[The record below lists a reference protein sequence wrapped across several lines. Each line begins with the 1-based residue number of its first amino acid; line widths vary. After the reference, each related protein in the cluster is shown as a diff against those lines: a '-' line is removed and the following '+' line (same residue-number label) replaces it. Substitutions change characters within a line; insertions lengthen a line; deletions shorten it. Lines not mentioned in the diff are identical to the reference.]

1 MPIELQVTTQD
12 RPNTESSLS
21 QKEITRLY
29 YLATTLGLSLVTN
42 NSDST
47 DWAATLQRNDILIQ
61 SFFETNAAAV
71 ELYVDL
77 IRLVNTISNFTESSP
92 LTVAE
97 RMELYQLS
105 QEIGLTLVRTQDDYA
120 IDWKASILANL
131 TPLYPNEGTFPT
143 GHRARIL
150 ELGGKLGL
158 KNLPKSWKHL
168 EQINTSRHIYRDFL
182 GLPLLSR
189 NRPFDTM
196 DYPTVEF
203 EAKTLSPQILIDIEN
218 GTKNCED
225 LSTLIESMWNYRADN
240 GIN

>member
-12 RPNTESSLS
+12 RPKTESGLNP
-21 QKEITRLY
+21 EEMTRLY
-29 YLATTLGLSLVTN
+29 YLATTLGLQLVTI
-42 NSDST
+42 NSNLT
-47 DWAATLQRNDILIQ
+47 DWPETLQRNKLLIE
-61 SFFETNAAAV
+61 SFFITNAAAV
-71 ELYVDL
+71 GLYGDL
-77 IRLVNTISNFTESSP
+77 IRLVNTISNLTESSP

-158 KNLPKSWKHL
+158 KNLPKNWKHL

-196 DYPTVEF
+196 DYPTIEF
-203 EAKTLSPQILIDIEN
+203 EGKTLSPQILIDIEN

-225 LSTLIESMWNYRADN
+225 LSILIKSMWNYSADN